1 MREIPP
7 YIRLVTLK
15 PEEEEDIFKPK
26 SLRER
31 LSWKGIVLKD
41 VLMFSFLTILYVF
54 SGAVII
60 FGILN
65 S

>member
-1 MREIPP
+1 MIEIPP

-26 SLRER
+26 SLRE
-31 LSWKGIVLKD
+31 LISWKGIVLKD
-41 VLMFSFLTILYVF
+41 ILMIAFLTILYIF

-60 FGILN
+60 FGIFN